1 MLDQQS
7 PSKSQDDDKR
17 ALKLHVICMASE
29 KAGKM
34 RMKARAFR
42 LWQEM

>member
-1 MLDQQS
+1 
-7 PSKSQDDDKR
+7 
-17 ALKLHVICMASE
+17 MASE

-42 LWQEM
+42 LWQEMQRD